1 MEVDLITRGHRKAR
15 FYCAVDENGVFRN
28 KAPLSGV
35 CLQSYAYLF
44 LVYLD
49 ITVLDLKK
57 VEEIFGSH
65 VALL

>member
-1 MEVDLITRGHRKAR
+1 MLAIIRV
-15 FYCAVDENGVFRN
+15 
-28 KAPLSGV
+28 
-35 CLQSYAYLF
+35 F

-65 VALL
+65 VAFL